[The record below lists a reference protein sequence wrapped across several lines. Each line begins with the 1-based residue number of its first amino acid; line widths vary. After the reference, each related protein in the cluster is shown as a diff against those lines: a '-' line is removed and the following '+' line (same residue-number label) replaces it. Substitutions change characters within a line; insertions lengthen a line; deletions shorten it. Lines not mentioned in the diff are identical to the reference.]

1 MRRAG
6 WWAAGAVAAV
16 VVVVAVGLAAAGRG
30 SVGPAPSTS
39 ATSSSTADAPV
50 PTVSSPAA
58 PSSPAP
64 AATSGLT
71 DQAAR
76 DVQSALGVEPGTAH
90 TDPVVGEAEAHLG
103 GGLTVTVG
111 QVTKVDGR
119 AHGPGEVAG
128 PAFLIPVTIRND
140 GPSNVA
146 LTSVI
151 ANVYGALGYPGGI
164 LAGDDR
170 NVPFD
175 GTLAPGSS
183 AAGAYVVTV
192 PEQGGPEYV
201 ATIAVVPDQPAAV
214 VVFTPRAG

>member
-1 MRRAG
+1 M
-6 WWAAGAVAAV
+6 
-16 VVVVAVGLAAAGRG
+16 VVVAVGLAAAGRG
-30 SVGPAPSTS
+30 SVGPSPTITP
-39 ATSSSTADAPV
+39 TSSTTAAVPV
-50 PTVSSPAA
+50 PSESSSAPATA
-58 PSSPAP
+58 TASPAP
-64 AATSGLT
+64 AATAALS
-71 DQAAR
+71 DQARR
-76 DVQSALGVEPGTAH
+76 DVESALGVEPGTEHA
-90 TDPVVGEAEAHLG
+90 DPVAGQAEADLG
-103 GGLTVTVG
+103 SGLTVTVG
-111 QVTKVDGR
+111 EVTKVQGK
-119 AHGPGEVAG
+119 AYGAGEVAG

-140 GPSNVA
+140 GPSDVP

-151 ANVYGALGYPGGI
+151 VNVYGALGYPGGM

-214 VVFTPRAG
+214 VVFTPKAG